1 MLLLLSN
8 SVVSDSLRPHGLQNT
23 RLPCPS
29 PSPGVCSAACPLGF
43 PGGSA
48 DSLLAVQETWVRSLG
63 WENPL
68 EKGMATHSSI
78 LVFWPRE
85 FHGLYSRQG
94 LDTTEQLSLHFM
106 SIESVMPSNH
116 LILCHPLLLLPS
128 VLPSIGSFPVSRCL
142 HQVARVLELQ
152 LQHWS
157 FQ

>member
-1 MLLLLSN
+1 M
-8 SVVSDSLRPHGLQNT
+8 SDSLRPHGLQNT

-106 SIESVMPSNH
+106 SIESVMPFNH
-116 LILCHPLLLLPS
+116 LILGCPLLLLTL
-128 VLPSIGSFPVSRCL
+128 VFPSIRVFSRELAL
-142 HQVARVLELQ
+142 HIKWPKY
-152 LQHWS
+152 WS
-157 FQ
+157 FSLLSVFPINIQN